1 MHEMLYKSGKWY
13 MKKPFFKTH
22 QNIDRNKTVKF
33 NGSAFE
39 MEILFKY
46 MYKMLYKSGE

>member
-1 MHEMLYKSGKWY
+1 

-39 MEILFKY
+39 VEIFIQIY
-46 MYKMLYKSGE
+46 V

>member
-13 MKKPFFKTH
+13 MKKTFSKTH

-39 MEILFKY
+39 VEIFIQIY
-46 MYKMLYKSGE
+46 V